1 MRRIWSFFSFRSF
14 LFFYI
19 CKTNYK
25 KTLPL
30 FSLFS
35 LFFLFRSLYY
45 LHTSTRPS
53 VHPTKR
59 RRAAGMSATPATRTE
74 EEDED
79 EDGDD
84 EELPLERDAAATR
97 TLESAAAPAPVRAQR
112 TGVSRYR
119 SRPVAT
125 PE

>member
-59 RRAAGMSATPATRTE
+59 RRAAGLSAAPATRTE

-97 TLESAAAPAPVRAQR
+97 TLESAAAPAPAAA
-112 TGVSRYR
+112 
-119 SRPVAT
+119 P
-125 PE
+125 PEGGSAASHAPP

>member
-1 MRRIWSFFSFRSF
+1 M
-14 LFFYI
+14 
-19 CKTNYK
+19 
-25 KTLPL
+25 
-30 FSLFS
+30 FS

-79 EDGDD
+79 GDD

-97 TLESAAAPAPVRAQR
+97 TLESAAAPAPAAA
-112 TGVSRYR
+112 
-119 SRPVAT
+119 P
-125 PE
+125 PEGGSAASHAPP

>member
-1 MRRIWSFFSFRSF
+1 VRRIWSFFSFRSF

-35 LFFLFRSLYY
+35 LFFLFPSLYY

-97 TLESAAAPAPVRAQR
+97 TLESAAAPAPAAA
-112 TGVSRYR
+112 
-119 SRPVAT
+119 P
-125 PE
+125 PEGGSAASHAPP